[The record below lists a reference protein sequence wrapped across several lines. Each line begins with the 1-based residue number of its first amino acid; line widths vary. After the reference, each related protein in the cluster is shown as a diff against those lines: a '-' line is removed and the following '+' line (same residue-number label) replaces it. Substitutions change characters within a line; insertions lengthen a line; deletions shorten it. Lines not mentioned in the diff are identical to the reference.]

1 MGTRA
6 RVVVLPGGSKTLQVE
21 DVTLPDPGPMQ
32 VVVKQFASGICH
44 SQLHELHRPAAGA
57 ADAGTREHGGGAPGG
72 RGGEPRGGGGHGAG
86 DLGPAQHRG
95 GGRTPH
101 Q

>member
-21 DVTLPDPGPMQ
+21 DVTLPDPGPTQ

-44 SQLHELHRPAAGA
+44 SQLHELHNRSRRRGRW
-57 ADAGTREHGGGAPGG
+57 GTRA
-72 RGGEPRGGGGHGAG
+72 RGWCSRRA
-86 DLGPAQHRG
+86 R
-95 GGRTPH
+95 R
-101 Q
+101 